1 MFALLLSGILSVI
14 GFKLGYLIKE
24 NYYIVGLLYT
34 DVFILAAIF
43 IMHHLRGILLFI
55 RNEDDEEY
63 EEYDDYDDEDEEE
76 DEEEE
81 LMLKRKKKAKAKAKA
96 KAKKETSKQQFNRR
110 ATDKLKEYDS
120 YGGYDNGDYD
130 DFDM

>member
-1 MFALLLSGILSVI
+1 M
-14 GFKLGYLIKE
+14 
-24 NYYIVGLLYT
+24 GLLYT

-81 LMLKRKKKAKAKAKA
+81 LMLKRKKKERKTRNLLPA
-96 KAKKETSKQQFNRR
+96 SKFGWHLPIYIIL
-110 ATDKLKEYDS
+110 TDS
-120 YGGYDNGDYD
+120 
-130 DFDM
+130 